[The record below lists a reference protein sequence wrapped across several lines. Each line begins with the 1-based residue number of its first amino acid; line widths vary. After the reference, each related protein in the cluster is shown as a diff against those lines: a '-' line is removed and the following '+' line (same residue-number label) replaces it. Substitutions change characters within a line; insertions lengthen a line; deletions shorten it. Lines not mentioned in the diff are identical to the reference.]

1 MDGDC
6 LISVYVLAGF
16 TVLTYVGR
24 NQSGFNHRVGAGAAT
39 FPLAEKMLIRGRRW
53 TPDARHLI
61 ASQLT

>member
-24 NQSGFNHRVGAGAAT
+24 NQSGFNHRVAAGAAT
-39 FPLAEKMLIRGRRW
+39 FPLAEK
-53 TPDARHLI
+53 DAN
-61 ASQLT
+61 